1 MPTIN
6 ANKVGLGSVS
16 NQTSHSNARNATSG
30 LAATGPVGTQSG
42 AEYSAIASGRS
53 ILYGIKRT
61 FLSFDTSGVS
71 TTPSS
76 ASVKVTAPSGRI
88 ASIATILVPS
98 TAFAGGNNNLASS
111 DFNNISFN
119 TNYNTGLSSW
129 ATGTNTFTLTSTA
142 LSAIGSSNYFIC
154 AILQKDN
161 DYDNVAL
168 GSKNLNTLAASFDFS
183 TTIILDYT
191 AGGSGGPTNVASINF
206 VKPNVITNVG
216 FVSYSDIDE
225 INGVN

>member
-42 AEYSAIASGRS
+42 AEYSAVSSGRG
-53 ILYGIKRT
+53 IAYGIKRT
-61 FLSFDTSGVS
+61 FLSFDVSSVS
-71 TTPSS
+71 TTPSA
-76 ASVKVTAPSGRI
+76 ASVIVAAPSGRI

-98 TAFAGGNNNLASS
+98 TAFSGGNSNLASS

-119 TNYNTGLSSW
+119 TTYNTGLSSW
-129 ATGTNTFTLTSTA
+129 VTGNNTFTLASSA

-168 GSKNLNTLAASFDFS
+168 SGKNLNTLAASFDFS
-183 TTIILDYT
+183 TTITLDYT
-191 AGGSGGPTNVASINF
+191 AGSSGGPTNVSSINF
-206 VKPNVITNVG
+206 VKPNVIANVG
-216 FVSYSDIDE
+216 FVSYSDINE

>member
-30 LAATGPVGTQSG
+30 LATTGPTGTQNG
-42 AEYSAIASGRS
+42 ALYSAVASGRS
-53 ILYGIKRT
+53 LLYSISRT

-71 TTPSS
+71 STPSS
-76 ASVKVTAPSGRI
+76 ASVKITAPSGRI

-98 TAFAGGNNNLASS
+98 TAFAGGNNNLAST
-111 DFNNISFN
+111 DFNNLSFN
-119 TNYNTGLSSW
+119 TDYNTGLSTW
-129 ATGTNTFTLTSTA
+129 VTGVNEFTLTSAARFLIRTN
-142 LSAIGSSNYFIC
+142 NYFIC
-154 AILQKDN
+154 AVIQKDN

-168 GSKNLNTLAASFDFS
+168 TGRGGTLAASMDFS
-183 TTIILDYT
+183 TTIVLEYT
-191 AGGSGGPTNVASINF
+191 TSTPSGPSNIASLNGVTANSIN
-206 VKPNVITNVG
+206 NVN
-216 FVSYSDIDE
+216 FNLYSSIDE